1 MEQLDT
7 IILALLTVVS
17 PLAIALAKNDSWSK
31 IAKVGAPILVSI
43 ILALAYLFATGS
55 ITRGADVITTILMVY
70 GAQQLAY
77 TTIMRWLATILEQR
91 GQAADEGPDHRA

>member
-1 MEQLDT
+1 MEQLEA

-17 PLAIALAKNDSWSK
+17 PVAIAWAKNDSWSK

-55 ITRGADVITTILMVY
+55 ITRGADVITTILIVY

-91 GQAADEGPDHRA
+91 GQPTNDGPAHRA